1 MDPQSTH
8 TARHSS
14 AAVHFC
20 HVLVQSHMQMHKSF
34 ILDSALAKEST
45 QTILFPWKYQSI
57 ENIKEFRMPFYL
69 RTQICH
75 LIICSKAEERQVP
88 NQSCRFAEWLWVFVY
103 LRMFFAGAWRKN
115 GNPVTAFAHRSQYLV
130 NIFIHC
136 VNKSTVCLEE
146 AEVTGR
152 QLPPTEFWFGFHIKT
167 VFTTGFTSTLE

>member
-34 ILDSALAKEST
+34 ILDSALAKAST

-88 NQSCRFAEWLWVFVY
+88 NQSCWMTLSVCLFADV
-103 LRMFFAGAWRKN
+103 FAGAWRKN

-152 QLPPTEFWFGFHIKT
+152 RLPPTEFWFVFHIKT
-167 VFTTGFTSTLE
+167 VFTTGFTSVLE